1 VDNRLTVNRTVVEM
15 IQVNN
20 WSIPMKTVKDY
31 ADWFIEHD
39 KHLTE
44 VHLIIE
50 RDALKKELQNLEDE
64 WDKMRK
70 HLHQV
75 EALIEKQQELTKRL
89 LRGYVI
95 RLGKTMIFLFCI

>member
-1 VDNRLTVNRTVVEM
+1 M

-75 EALIEKQQELTKRL
+75 EALIEKQQELNAALPETSE
-89 LRGYVI
+89 G
-95 RLGKTMIFLFCI
+95 GKSNVDRFENETC